1 MLKTEDFEILKEE
14 EVYTGKIFS
23 VYELEIKSP
32 KGIIKRQLVRHHNAV
47 AMLILKNVNDRV
59 QVLLTREYRTGTNEV
74 RWAIPAGLIEKTDSV
89 IKDAAIREARE
100 ETGCDINPKHVHF
113 ITKTNS
119 SEGFTDE
126 FIYLFKL
133 ELTDSD
139 VQNDELIHFDS
150 DEYVE
155 KKWFDFDEAIQLM
168 TKNEFYSAPT
178 VIALQNEMILNL
190 KKRG

>member
-1 MLKTEDFEILKEE
+1 MLKTKDFEILKDKK
-14 EVYTGKIFS
+14 VYTGKIFS
-23 VYELEIKSP
+23 VYELEIKTP
-32 KGIIKRQLVRHHNAV
+32 KGIMKRQIVRHRNAV
-47 AMLILKNVNDRV
+47 AMLILKNIDDHV

-74 RWAIPAGLIEKTDSV
+74 RWAIPAGLIEEKDHT
-89 IKDAAIREARE
+89 IKDAAIREAEE
-100 ETGCDINPKHVHF
+100 ETGVDIDPKHVHF

-139 VQNDELIHFDS
+139 IQNDALIHFDS
-150 DEYVE
+150 DEYIE
-155 KKWFDFDEAIQLM
+155 KKWFDFDEVIQLM
-168 TKNEFYSAPT
+168 TENEFYSAPT
-178 VIALQNEMILNL
+178 VIALQNEMILNF